1 SSPPFWPGRVSRVP
15 KRCQRAGS
23 RFGRRE
29 ELCDIRRAAR
39 PVRDMKG
46 TLALLAKFGVT
57 LAIFVGIFLEFGGGY
72 RAVRTA
78 RLREPGAFEAA
89 NPAFPSLLGRLRVRL
104 RGTSR
109 PPPRLPAPIEKVCL
123 AAVEGAVFV
132 ELEDGSVR
140 RFKPLR
146 HCADGGLAT
155 VHARTPE
162 GAFGPVPLAE
172 APPEAYFRIQGF
184 QLVPAEMPELW
195 AVIGSLTWRVFL
207 PWFLAAM
214 AVKLVGVFANVWRW
228 QILLRG
234 QGIDLGFG
242 YLANSY
248 FIGRYFGI
256 VTPST
261 MGLDAWRLYDTIRLT
276 RRPVECTTV
285 LAVERVL
292 GLVGLFAVILLFMP
306 FAGRITHGQ
315 SIGELVGAMKLP
327 LAATAVFG
335 ILILLQPGW
344 IRGWL
349 RLLPGERARRFAAS
363 AVDAATAYGDRR
375 RYLVLALALAI
386 VGQLTTTLMY
396 FANAMSLATQHV
408 RASEVLFAS
417 AVMTFGT
424 FVAPSASGEGVR
436 ELVFVWLLGSRAGAA
451 KAFLI
456 GNLGFWIEKIP
467 LSVPGGIVLLLRR
480 DPALQGIG
488 REDLERV
495 RR

>member
-1 SSPPFWPGRVSRVP
+1 
-15 KRCQRAGS
+15 
-23 RFGRRE
+23 
-29 ELCDIRRAAR
+29 
-39 PVRDMKG
+39 MKG

-104 RGTSR
+104 RGTSL
-109 PPPRLPAPIEKVCL
+109 PPPRLPVPIERVCL

-155 VHARTPE
+155 VYARTPE
-162 GAFGPVPLAE
+162 GAFVQVPLAE

-184 QLVPAEMPELW
+184 QLVPAEMSELW
-195 AVIGSLTWRVFL
+195 AEIRGLTWRVFL

-214 AVKLVGVFANVWRW
+214 TIKLVGIFANVWRW
-228 QILLRG
+228 QILLGG

-242 YLANSY
+242 YLANTY

-285 LAVERVL
+285 LGVERVL
-292 GLVGLFAVILLFMP
+292 GGVGILTVILLLLP
-306 FAGRITHGQ
+306 FASDITQKQ
-315 SIGELVGAMKLP
+315 SFGELVAAMWLP
-327 LAATAVFG
+327 LAAATLFG
-335 ILILLQPGW
+335 VLILIQPGW
-344 IRGWL
+344 FRGLL
-349 RLLPGERARRFAAS
+349 RLLPGGRARRFAAS
-363 AVDAATAYGDRR
+363 VIDSASAYSGRR
-375 RYLVLALALAI
+375 RSLLLALLLAV
-386 VGQLTTTLMY
+386 VGQVTTTLMY
-396 FANAMSLATQHV
+396 FANAMSLATQNV
-408 RASEVLFAS
+408 RVSEVLFAA

-436 ELVFVWLLGSRAGAA
+436 ELVFVWLLGTKAGAA

-467 LSVPGGIVLLLRR
+467 LSVPGGLLLLLRR
-480 DPALQGIG
+480 DPSLRALS

-495 RR
+495 RREAEAV